1 MLVSVAAEPTSPTAG
16 KAPPSKITV
25 QKFDQVPV
33 QEHPWGAMRWIIN
46 ADVDP
51 EAEMTFGVVDIKPRQ
66 SNPMHTHPGVAE
78 YLHVLSGSCEQR
90 VGDAWVTMKAGDTI
104 RIPPGVPHMA
114 RTGEEP
120 CRVVVVYNAGR
131 RTFVVVEEKP

>member
-1 MLVSVAAEPTSPTAG
+1 
-16 KAPPSKITV
+16 
-25 QKFDQVPV
+25 
-33 QEHPWGAMRWIIN
+33 
-46 ADVDP
+46 
-51 EAEMTFGVVDIKPRQ
+51 
-66 SNPMHTHPGVAE
+66 MHTHPGVAE